1 MSMGKV
7 SVSHKKTS
15 NFGMHLMLD
24 AYGANAGPLNDM
36 RTVFRFLDELPSLIG
51 MHKLAA
57 PFVVDAKETQTGKDP
72 GGVTGFVLIAE
83 SHISIHTF
91 PKRGFFTLDLYSCNN
106 FDDQV
111 ETILE
116 YIHTVFG
123 FTKKELRIVKR
134 GLKYPKENINEKES

>member
-1 MSMGKV
+1 MENNLKD
-7 SVSHKKTS
+7 KKDTS

-24 AYGANAGPLNDM
+24 AYGADPKPLDDM
-36 RTVFRFLDELPSLIG
+36 RTVFRFLDELPEKIG

-57 PFVVDAKETQTGKDP
+57 PFVVDAKETESGKDP

-91 PKRGFFTLDLYSCNN
+91 PKRRFFTLDLYSCNN

-111 ETILE
+111 DLVLDF
-116 YIHTVFG
+116 IHKTFG
-123 FTKKELRIVKR
+123 FTKRELKIVKR
-134 GLKYPKENINEKES
+134 GLKYPKNNID

>member
-1 MSMGKV
+1 MGKV
-7 SVSHKKTS
+7 SAKNKKNTT

-24 AYGANAGPLNDM
+24 AYDADPESLNDM
-36 RTVFRFLDELPSLIG
+36 RIVFRFLDELPGKIG

-57 PFVVDAKETQTGKDP
+57 PFVVDAKETNTGKDP

-106 FDDQV
+106 FDKDVDQV
-111 ETILE
+111 LQVIKET
-116 YIHTVFG
+116 FG
-123 FTKKELRIVKR
+123 YKRKELRIVKR
-134 GLKYPKENINEKES
+134 GLRYPLYNMPL